1 MDSIS
6 RGGEAG
12 ALSVRIMKTTLH
24 YTLLTVLAVAVLY
37 PLWYAFITS
46 FMTGREM
53 DVYPPRWL
61 PSSLRLDNFR
71 EVLSL
76 VPVLTFI
83 QNSFI
88 VSLGIMVGQCLIS
101 SMAAYAFVFVRFPGR
116 ALLFALMLA
125 TMMVP
130 WEVTVIPNFL
140 TIRAIGWLDSYTG
153 LIVPLLANAFGIFLL
168 RQSFLQLPGE
178 LFEAA
183 KIDGCGHVR
192 MFLTL
197 VLPLSRPILA
207 TLCVYVFLNAWNQ
220 YLWPLLITNDPDMRT
235 VQIGVTMLQWDEAQ
249 AWNLVLSGVVLVLLP
264 SLLLLV
270 FGLKQLVQGITA
282 GAIKG

>member
-1 MDSIS
+1 MTA
-6 RGGEAG
+6 GE
-12 ALSVRIMKTTLH
+12 L
-24 YTLLTVLAVAVLY
+24 
-37 PLWYAFITS
+37 
-46 FMTGREM
+46 

-61 PSSLRLDNFR
+61 PSSIQLDNYR
-71 EVLSL
+71 EVAAL
-76 VPVLTFI
+76 VPIRKFI

-88 VSLGIMVGQCLIS
+88 VSLGIMIGQCLIS
-101 SMAAYAFVFVRFPGR
+101 SMAAYAFVFIRFPGR
-116 ALLFALMLA
+116 ATLFALVLA

-130 WEVTVIPNFL
+130 WEVTIIPNFL
-140 TIRAIGWLDSYTG
+140 TVRALGWLDSYAG

-168 RQSFLQLPGE
+168 RQAFLQLPSE

-183 KIDGCGHVR
+183 KIDGCGHIR

-197 VLPLSRPILA
+197 ALPLSRPVLA

-220 YLWPLLITNDPDMRT
+220 YLWPLLITNDPGMRT
-235 VQIGVTMLQWDEAQ
+235 VQIGITMLQWEEAQ
-249 AWNLVLSGVVLVLLP
+249 SWNLVLSGVVLVLLP